1 MENQPVYSQNLAQ
14 RKAVGAV
21 AYLVFLTAVIIGV
34 GGLVVLLA
42 QVFIEGVPW
51 LSWDFLTNYPSR
63 KAELAGI
70 RAAILGTLWLMVFV
84 GIFTIPVG
92 VGSAIYLEEY
102 APKNRLTRI
111 IEINI
116 GNLAGVPSVV
126 YGLLGLALF
135 VQWLS
140 MGRSILSAA
149 LTLGLLVLPIVILA
163 SREAIRSVPSSHRQ
177 AAFALGATKWDVVR
191 SVVLPSAVPGILTGT
206 ILAMSRAIG
215 EAAPIIFISALVY
228 LTFDP
233 TSPLDRF
240 TVLPIQIFAWVNEPR
255 EEYRGLAAAGI
266 IVPVGHPA
274 GHERHSHLPPQQV
287 PTSGRG
293 LGCPKSRCV
302 HKAQVRAAVS
312 SNVSQKPVGP
322 IPTLHGRVHGD
333 LWPRVRRDRRHHG
346 RPTIRWR
353 RHQPRHRPDVRF
365 DCRRDDIFAGPRLR
379 RPH

>member
-1 MENQPVYSQNLAQ
+1 MEDQPTHSQNMAQ
-14 RKAVGAV
+14 RKIVGAI
-21 AYLVFLTAVIIGV
+21 AYVIFLTAVIIGV
-34 GGLVVLLA
+34 GGLIVLLV

-70 RAAILGTLWLMVFV
+70 RAAILGTVWLMVFV

-92 VGSAIYLEEY
+92 VGAAIYLEEY
-102 APKNRLTRI
+102 APKNRLTRL

-149 LTLGLLVLPIVILA
+149 LTLALLVLPIVILA

-215 EAAPIIFISALVY
+215 EAAPVIFISALVY

-233 TSPLDRF
+233 SSPLDRF

-255 EEYRGLAAAGI
+255 EEYKGLAAGAI
-266 IVPVGHPA
+266 IVLLA
-274 GHERHSHLPPQQV
+274 IL
-287 PTSGRG
+287 
-293 LGCPKSRCV
+293 LGMN
-302 HKAQVRAAVS
+302 AIAIFVR
-312 SNVSQKPVGP
+312 NKYQ
-322 IPTLHGRVHGD
+322 
-333 LWPRVRRDRRHHG
+333 RRAED
-346 RPTIRWR
+346 
-353 RHQPRHRPDVRF
+353 
-365 DCRRDDIFAGPRLR
+365 
-379 RPH
+379 

>member
-191 SVVLPSAVPGILTGT
+191 SVVLPSAVPGILTGA

-255 EEYRGLAAAGI
+255 DEYQGLAAAGI
-266 IVPVGHPA
+266 IVLLA
-274 GHERHSHLPPQQV
+274 IL
-287 PTSGRG
+287 
-293 LGCPKSRCV
+293 LGMNAIAIFLRNKYQR
-302 HKAQVRAAVS
+302 RAE
-312 SNVSQKPVGP
+312 
-322 IPTLHGRVHGD
+322 D
-333 LWPRVRRDRRHHG
+333 
-346 RPTIRWR
+346 
-353 RHQPRHRPDVRF
+353 
-365 DCRRDDIFAGPRLR
+365 
-379 RPH
+379 

>member
-1 MENQPVYSQNLAQ
+1 MENQPTYSQNLAQ
-14 RKAVGAV
+14 RKIVGAV
-21 AYLVFLTAVIIGV
+21 AYVIFLAAVILGV

-42 QVFIEGVPW
+42 QVFIEGIPW

-70 RAAILGTLWLMVFV
+70 RAAILGTIWLMVFV
-84 GIFTIPVG
+84 AIFTIPIG
-92 VGSAIYLEEY
+92 VGAALYLEEY

-140 MGRSILSAA
+140 LGRSIVSAA
-149 LTLGLLVLPIVILA
+149 LTLALLVLPIVILA
-163 SREAIRSVPSSHRQ
+163 SREAIRSVPQSHRQ
-177 AAFALGATKWDVVR
+177 AAFALGATQWDVVR

-215 EAAPIIFISALVY
+215 EAAPVIFISALVY

-233 TSPLDRF
+233 SSPLDRF

-255 EEYRGLAAAGI
+255 DEYQGLAAAAI
-266 IVPVGHPA
+266 IVLLA
-274 GHERHSHLPPQQV
+274 IL
-287 PTSGRG
+287 
-293 LGCPKSRCV
+293 LGMN
-302 HKAQVRAAVS
+302 AIA
-312 SNVSQKPVGP
+312 
-322 IPTLHGRVHGD
+322 
-333 LWPRVRRDRRHHG
+333 
-346 RPTIRWR
+346 
-353 RHQPRHRPDVRF
+353 
-365 DCRRDDIFAGPRLR
+365 IFLR
-379 RPH
+379 NKYQRSAED